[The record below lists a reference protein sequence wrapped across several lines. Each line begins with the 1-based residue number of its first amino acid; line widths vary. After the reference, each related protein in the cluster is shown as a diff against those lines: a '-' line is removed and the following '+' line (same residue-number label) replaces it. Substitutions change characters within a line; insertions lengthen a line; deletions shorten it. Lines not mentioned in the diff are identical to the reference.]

1 MIDMLNNWLGSS
13 TSNFNVFVG
22 ITMGIVILSLI
33 VMFYFGH
40 KIGKSDERTYIIHLK
55 IYRVMFVTIL
65 LLLSVLI
72 NWSDGS
78 YFRQHISLVISLT
91 FLSGAVASVYQ
102 YNKDFN

>member
-13 TSNFNVFVG
+13 INNFNTFVG

-33 VMFYFGH
+33 VMFYFGY
-40 KIGKSDERTYIIHLK
+40 KIGKPDERTYIIHLK

-65 LLLSVLI
+65 FSISALM

-78 YFRQHISLVISLT
+78 YFRQYLSLVLSLT
-91 FLSGAVASVYQ
+91 CLSGAVASVYQ

>member
-1 MIDMLNNWLGSS
+1 MIDILNNWLGSS
-13 TSNFNVFVG
+13 TSNFNTFVG

-40 KIGKSDERTYIIHLK
+40 KIGKPDERTYIIHLK

-65 LLLSVLI
+65 LLLSVLM

-78 YFRQHISLVISLT
+78 YFRQHISLVMSLT
-91 FLSGAVASVYQ
+91 FLSGAIASVYQ